1 MLKVWIKVVGNAL
14 ISPLRSSPTHFLRE
28 NSGPGPAAEYS
39 ICPPL
44 QHGMKKNCVN
54 MSCTEPKTSR
64 EASEQTAG
72 GEGNAILKSADPRYF
87 WCLILSFCT
96 PLAQGKRKSLDNNL
110 HLVIGMQRSEKWIT
124 DQRAVTTVITWTA
137 GIRRNLSWQ
146 RGKMGVEL
154 GGGLDRKVDKRLDL
168 ISSKC
173 VTLAILIICTL
184 HMYQAWKLGPWGD
197 YRGREKKRS

>member
-154 GGGLDRKVDKRLDL
+154 GGGWIEKW
-168 ISSKC
+168 ISAS
-173 VTLAILIICTL
+173 T
-184 HMYQAWKLGPWGD
+184 
-197 YRGREKKRS
+197 